1 MDIKEL
7 VQYKNWANTTYIDYC
22 QDLSQEDYEKEITGY
37 SNSIRKILTHLLG
50 VYWFW
55 YEFITTQNYDD
66 EPDFDN
72 MSKDQVINGL
82 KEYNE
87 KIIDFVKTQDAA
99 KKFTINWREEDKPVE
114 TTAENIIFNFVTH
127 SAYHRGQLAIYLR
140 IIGIDSIIETDFN
153 PYVYQMGQR

>member
-22 QDLSQEDYEKEITGY
+22 QEMSREDYEREIPGY
-37 SNSIRKILTHLLG
+37 SNSIRQILTHLLG

-55 YEFITTQNYDD
+55 FEFITNQDYEN
-66 EPDFDN
+66 EPDFKSMTKN
-72 MSKDQVINGL
+72 QVIAGL
-82 KEYNE
+82 KEYNQ
-87 KIIDFVKTQDAA
+87 KILEFVENQDVS

-114 TTAENIIFNFVTH
+114 TSAENIIFNFVTH

-140 IIGIDSIIETDFN
+140 VMGIDTIAETDFN